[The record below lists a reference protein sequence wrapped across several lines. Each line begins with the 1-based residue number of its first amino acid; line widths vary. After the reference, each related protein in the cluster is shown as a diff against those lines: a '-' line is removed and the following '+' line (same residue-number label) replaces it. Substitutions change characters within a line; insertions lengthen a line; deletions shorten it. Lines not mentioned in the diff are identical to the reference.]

1 MTQKSF
7 FSSIEDDMKEG
18 IGLIK
23 LKNKDY
29 ATGVDPFKNFRN
41 ASLVG
46 VSPERAILVRVL
58 DKLSRISNLVDKSND
73 VKEETIQDTII
84 DCCNYLYIL
93 NAYLKDKRK

>member
-7 FSSIEDDMKEG
+7 FGSIEDDMKQG
-18 IGLIK
+18 LGLIK

-29 ATGVDPFKNFRN
+29 ATESDPFKNFRT

-46 VSPERAILVRVL
+46 VNPERAMLLRVL
-58 DKLSRISNLVDKSND
+58 EKLSRISNLVDKTND
-73 VKEETIQDTII
+73 VKDETIQDTII

>member
-1 MTQKSF
+1 
-7 FSSIEDDMKEG
+7 MKQG
-18 IGLIK
+18 LGLIK

-29 ATGVDPFKNFRN
+29 ATESDPFKNFRT

-46 VSPERAILVRVL
+46 VNPERAILLRVL
-58 DKLSRISNLVDKSND
+58 DKLSRISNLVDKTND
-73 VKEETIQDTII
+73 VKDETIQDTIL

>member
-7 FSSIEDDMKEG
+7 FTSIEDDMKEG
-18 IGLIK
+18 LGLIK

-29 ATGVDPFKNFRN
+29 ATESDPFKNFRT

-46 VSPERAILVRVL
+46 VNPERAMLLRVL
-58 DKLSRISNLVDKSND
+58 EKLSRISNLVDKTND
-73 VKEETIQDTII
+73 VKDETIQDTII